1 MTEKFVTDI
10 ALNKI
15 LADFPKKKNSAYN
28 LDFNQIASYIIGYG
42 SIAQRPFAS
51 QERMNAVFVEKAVIS
66 SSVTVHRL
74 WQCIAKN
81 WVMIASTDVVKLI
94 GFTVDTLPNGTVGDV
109 VMVTDQLTAPAAKG
123 VAPTGGGDINCA
135 VFFNGTIWVG
145 I

>member
-1 MTEKFVTDI
+1 MADRFVTDVE
-10 ALNKI
+10 LKKI

-51 QERMNAVFVEKAVIS
+51 QERMNAVFVEKEVVS
-66 SSVTVHRL
+66 SSVTVHRI

-94 GFTVDTLPNGTVGDV
+94 GFTIATLPDGTIGDTV
-109 VMVTDQLTAPAAKG
+109 YVTDQLTAPAAKG
-123 VAPTGGGDINCA
+123 VAPTGGGHVVCV
-135 VFFNGTIWVG
+135 VFFNGTSWVG

>member
-1 MTEKFVTDI
+1 MTEKFVTDVE
-10 ALNKI
+10 LKKI

-81 WVMIASTDVVKLI
+81 WVMIASTDGSDIYRDNGKDVLI
-94 GFTVDTLPNGTVGDV
+94 DGGTFLAPSDNTLID
-109 VMVTDQLTAPAAKG
+109 
-123 VAPTGGGDINCA
+123 GGS
-135 VFFNGTIWVG
+135 FL
-145 I
+145 